1 MQKFGVT
8 ILKNLRPRWNFAPS
22 QQTLVITR
30 NGLQN
35 EACMAQWGLTRVSP
49 MHSFLINARSES
61 VREKPTFR
69 DAFQN
74 RRCLV
79 VASGWY
85 EWSAPRTP
93 WHIQLYNGGVMA
105 FGGLLYGEED
115 QQHFVIL
122 TTTADSGLTEI
133 HERAPL
139 VIPPDNYDDWVA
151 SDVETAVMLLRP
163 TPANRFNWYRVGSD
177 VGKVSEDHP
186 ALTKPLSHDDLQMEE
201 APQGDLFA

>member
-1 MQKFGVT
+1 MQDGYAMCGRFTSTSSPEELTHKFGVT
-8 ILKNLRPRWNFAPS
+8 ILKNLRPRWNVTPG
-22 QQTLVITR
+22 QQTLVIAH

-35 EACMAQWGLTRVSP
+35 EACMAQWGLPRVSP
-49 MHSFLINARSES
+49 KHSFLINARSES

-115 QQHFVIL
+115 QQQFVIL
-122 TTTADSGLTEI
+122 TTTADNGLTEI
-133 HERAPL
+133 
-139 VIPPDNYDDWVA
+139 Y
-151 SDVETAVMLLRP
+151 
-163 TPANRFNWYRVGSD
+163 
-177 VGKVSEDHP
+177 
-186 ALTKPLSHDDLQMEE
+186 
-201 APQGDLFA
+201 